1 MLQALVA
8 ILAISI
14 LVAMSLRAD
23 RAFGNHARLPMQW
36 SLAGS
41 VNWTAPRGIALAFTP
56 VLATVSLAVIVTL
69 TLMLEPRAGQEG
81 FEVPTILTLGS
92 TFIAVHALHLWLI
105 GKSLRRDG

>member
-8 ILAISI
+8 ILAISV

-23 RAFGNHARLPMQW
+23 RALGNYARLPMQW

-41 VNWTAPRGIALAFTP
+41 VNWTAPRRIALAFTP
-56 VLATVSLAVIVTL
+56 VLATISLAIIGTL
-69 TLMLEPRAGQEG
+69 TLMLEPRAGQKG
-81 FEVPTILTLGS
+81 FEIPTMLALGLV
-92 TFIAVHALHLWLI
+92 FIAVHALHLWLI